1 MEAVG
6 SWLVDGN
13 NVLGARPDGWWRDR
27 PAARRR
33 LVAELAA
40 FASATGGEVTV
51 VFDGREVPE
60 EVAAGTEA
68 GVAVAFAPGG
78 RDAADHVIAARIEA
92 GGAPL
97 PTVVTSDRALAARV
111 QAAGATVVG
120 AAGFRRQLDE
130 HAGR

>member
-13 NVLGARPDGWWRDR
+13 NVMGARPDGWWRDR

-40 FASATGGEVTV
+40 FSSATGDEVSV

-60 EVAAGTEA
+60 EVAAGAET
-68 GVAVAFAPGG
+68 GVSVAFAPGG
-78 RDAADHVIAARIEA
+78 RDAADHAIAARIEA

-97 PTVVTSDRALAARV
+97 PTVVTSDRGLAARV
-111 QAAGATVVG
+111 QAAGGAVTG
-120 AAGFRRQLDE
+120 AAGFRRRLDE